1 MQRYLKRTGP
11 DGEPVLISDDE
22 SKVEEETDYGRTCV
36 VDGEVDGHGGRSR
49 CGEVMM
55 NPEAGR
61 IICEM
66 WSEGLGAW
74 ELIGNR

>member
-11 DGEPVLISDDE
+11 DREAVLSSDYE
-22 SKVEEETDYGRTCV
+22 SEVKQETDYGRTYV

-49 CGEVMM
+49 CGEVVM

-61 IICEM
+61 IIC
-66 WSEGLGAW
+66 
-74 ELIGNR
+74 